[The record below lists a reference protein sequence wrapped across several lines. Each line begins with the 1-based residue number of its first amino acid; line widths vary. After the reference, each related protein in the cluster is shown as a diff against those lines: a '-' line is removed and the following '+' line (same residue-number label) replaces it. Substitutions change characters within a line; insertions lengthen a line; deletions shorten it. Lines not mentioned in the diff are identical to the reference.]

1 MPTPYIIRFIS
12 ARSGAGK
19 TTIASLLVKELR
31 ARGYRVG
38 VVKHAAS
45 SLSLEEKDSKKYLNS
60 GAETV
65 VVSSSDL
72 AVIYVRGHRDILED
86 AVTYIKTPIVV
97 VEGFRESSLGDVVVV
112 ASSRTELEELL
123 SRGVKPLAVIKASG
137 VQLESV
143 NTSIRVFG
151 LVDLEDLVRLVE
163 SRVLEHYYQQT
174 PRLDC
179 GKCNYNT
186 CRDLVKAYIKGYAPW
201 CPVESRGVRLQVD
214 DVEIALNP
222 FVKSTIKSTIQ
233 GLIGVLKGVPVNWS
247 RVTIT
252 VSRED

>member
-38 VVKHAAS
+38 VVKHAVS
-45 SLSLEEKDSKKYLNS
+45 SLSLEETDSKKYLNS

-97 VEGFRESSLGDVVVV
+97 VEGFR
-112 ASSRTELEELL
+112 
-123 SRGVKPLAVIKASG
+123 
-137 VQLESV
+137 
-143 NTSIRVFG
+143 
-151 LVDLEDLVRLVE
+151 
-163 SRVLEHYYQQT
+163 
-174 PRLDC
+174 
-179 GKCNYNT
+179 
-186 CRDLVKAYIKGYAPW
+186 
-201 CPVESRGVRLQVD
+201 
-214 DVEIALNP
+214 
-222 FVKSTIKSTIQ
+222 
-233 GLIGVLKGVPVNWS
+233 
-247 RVTIT
+247 
-252 VSRED
+252 